1 MGKKGTK
8 NNRKVIKK
16 TSGIRSLL
24 EKALKHIAS
33 EIVAAKPNIDGRTPR
48 GFAETLLKEAQSM
61 FPVLTMNKI
70 NYAVK
75 NLKEALKK
83 GALNVNS
90 SSKVSSLTGDSESD
104 TNINYDNVTT
114 SKNDDSRSAT
124 SNDSTTT
131 TDSRSNASNSSAASK
146 SSIDSSSMKEKKK
159 NAPKKTTS
167 IKSYLKS
174 LAECDSKNG
183 IGRQKVQPMHIRET

>member
-16 TSGIRSLL
+16 ASGIRSLTKDL
-24 EKALKHIAS
+24 MEKALKHIAS

-75 NLKEALKK
+75 NQKEALKK

-104 TNINYDNVTT
+104 TNINYNNVTT
-114 SKNDDSRSAT
+114 SKDDDSQSAT
-124 SNDSTTT
+124 SNDSTAT

-146 SSIDSSSMKEKKK
+146 ISIDSSSMEKKEACSQK
-159 NAPKKTTS
+159 N
-167 IKSYLKS
+167 
-174 LAECDSKNG
+174 NVH
-183 IGRQKVQPMHIRET
+183 QKLPQIAR